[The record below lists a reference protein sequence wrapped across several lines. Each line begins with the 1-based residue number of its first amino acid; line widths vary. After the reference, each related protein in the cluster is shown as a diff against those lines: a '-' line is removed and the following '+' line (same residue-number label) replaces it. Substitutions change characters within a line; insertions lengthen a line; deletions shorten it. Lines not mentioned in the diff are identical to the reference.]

1 MNLDVMRQKYI
12 ERSEKASSHQE
23 SYPGWLLSSC
33 CGSVAEHW
41 RLKPEVSWVR
51 FLATASFFTF
61 LYFCLIT
68 SKFCPDQFNVFIMF
82 LSPHCHIACR
92 HCGTTPELG
101 RCSTSTNT
109 TPPPPWTQSLQI
121 WTLAF
126 DSDSD
131 TNSLKYTQQIWHNMK
146 NCSSSFQHIHQF
158 HAQSVQG

>member
-1 MNLDVMRQKYI
+1 MKKPAVAGSRIQAGCCPAVVAQWQ
-12 ERSEKASSHQE
+12 STGGSSQRC
-23 SYPGWLLSSC
+23 PGFDSWPAFSLSSI
-33 CGSVAEHW
+33 
-41 RLKPEVSWVR
+41 
-51 FLATASFFTF
+51 
-61 LYFCLIT
+61 YFCLIT
-68 SKFCPDQFNVFIMF
+68 SKFCPDQFNIFIMF

-131 TNSLKYTQQIWHNMK
+131 TNSLKYTQQIWHDMK